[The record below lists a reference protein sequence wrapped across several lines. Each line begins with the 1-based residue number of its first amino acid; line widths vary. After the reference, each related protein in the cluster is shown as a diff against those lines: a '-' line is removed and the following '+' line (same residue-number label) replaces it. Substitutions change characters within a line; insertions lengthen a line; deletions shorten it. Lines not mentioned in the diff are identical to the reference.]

1 MDMEKMFKVT
11 VDGQEREYA
20 SQTPLIEIAKEFEDK
35 YPHRI
40 ILALVDGTLKEL
52 FYKIEKNCTISFIT
66 TAESSGHSAYERTVT
81 FVLLKAI
88 FDTTGK
94 KNLDKTTV
102 RFPIDNG
109 LYFTMED
116 QSFVSR
122 EFIDR
127 VKKRMHEIVE
137 QDIPINKRTISTD
150 DAIRLFHRH
159 HMYDKERLFR
169 YRLKSSVNIYS
180 IGSFDDY
187 FYGFMAPSTGY
198 VPLFDLNLYDDGFVL
213 SMPQAANPETLNEPM
228 PLNKIFRVRKDSGE
242 WGKKLQVSTVGDL
255 NDRITHEG
263 IQSIMLIQE
272 ALHEAKISSIAK
284 TIAERGNIRFVMIAG
299 PSSSGKTSF
308 SHRLSVQLAANG
320 LKPHPIAV
328 DNYFINR
335 ANTPLDENGEKDY
348 ECLEAIDVEGFN
360 RDMLDLLDGKRVE
373 LPIYNFISGERE
385 YHGDFLELGKDDVLV
400 IEGIHGLNDAL
411 SYAIPPESKYRIY
424 VSALTQ
430 LNIDEHNRISTTDG
444 RLLRRIVRDARTRG
458 NSAQDTIHR
467 WSSVRRG
474 EEKYIFSHR
483 EKADVMFNSA
493 LVYELA
499 CLKVYAEPLLWGVDR
514 DSPEY
519 MEEKRL
525 LKFLDYF
532 LPVPG
537 DEVPNNSLLREF
549 IGGSIFNV

>member
-1 MDMEKMFKVT
+1 MEKMYRVT
-11 VDGQEREYA
+11 IDGVEREYA
-20 SQTPLIEIAKEFEDK
+20 PQTSLTEIAKEFKDR
-35 YPHRI
+35 YPYPI

-52 FYKIEKNCTISFIT
+52 FYKIDKNCTISFIT
-66 TAESSGHSAYERTVT
+66 TADSSGHSAYERTIT

-94 KNLDKTTV
+94 KNLDKAVV
-102 RFPIDNG
+102 RFPIDKG
-109 LYFTMED
+109 IYFTMEGQD
-116 QSFVSR
+116 SVSQ

-127 VKKRMHEIVE
+127 VKERMHEIVE
-137 QDIPINKRTISTD
+137 QDLPINKRTISTD
-150 DAIRLFHRH
+150 EAIRLFHKH

-198 VPLFDLNLYDDGFVL
+198 VPQFDLKLYDDGFVL
-213 SMPQAANPETLNEPM
+213 SMPQISHPDTLIEPM
-228 PLNKIFRVRKDSGE
+228 PINKIFHVRKDSGE
-242 WGKKLQVSTVGDL
+242 WGKKLHVSTVGDL
-255 NDRITHEG
+255 NDRITSEG

-272 ALHEAKISSIAK
+272 ALHEAKISAIAK
-284 TIAERGNIRFVMIAG
+284 TIADRGNVRFAMIAG

-328 DNYFINR
+328 DNYFVNR
-335 ANTPLDENGEKDY
+335 SETPLDEHGEKDY
-348 ECLEAIDVEGFN
+348 ECLEAIDVELFN
-360 RDMLDLLDGKRVE
+360 RDMLDLLAGKRVE
-373 LPIYNFISGERE
+373 LPVYNFLSGERE
-385 YHGDFLELGKDDVLV
+385 YHGDFLELGEDDVLV

-411 SYAIPPESKYRIY
+411 SYALPAESKYRIY

-474 EEKYIFSHR
+474 EEKYIFKFR
-483 EKADVMFNSA
+483 EMADVMFNSA

-514 DSPEY
+514 NSPEY
-519 MEEKRL
+519 LEAKRL

>member
-1 MDMEKMFKVT
+1 MEKMYKVT
-11 VDGQEREYA
+11 IDGEEREYA
-20 SQTPLIEIAKEFEDK
+20 PQTSLIEIAKEFEDR
-35 YPHRI
+35 YPYPI

-66 TAESSGHSAYERTVT
+66 TADNSGHSAYERTVT

-94 KNLDKTTV
+94 KNLDKAVV
-102 RFPIDNG
+102 RFPIDKG
-109 LYFTMED
+109 IYFTMEGQD
-116 QSFVSR
+116 SVSQ

-127 VKKRMHEIVE
+127 VKERMHEIVE
-137 QDIPINKRTISTD
+137 QDLPINKRTISTD
-150 DAIRLFHRH
+150 EAIRLFHKH
-159 HMYDKERLFR
+159 HMFDKERLFR

-198 VPLFDLNLYDDGFVL
+198 VPLFDLKLYDDGFVL
-213 SMPQAANPETLNEPM
+213 SMPQILHPDTLIEPM
-228 PLNKIFRVRKDSGE
+228 PINKIFHVRKDSGE
-242 WGKKLQVSTVGDL
+242 WGKKLHVSTVGDL
-255 NDRITHEG
+255 NDRITSEG

-272 ALHEAKISSIAK
+272 ALHEAKISAIAK
-284 TIAERGNIRFVMIAG
+284 TIADRGNVRFAMIAG

-328 DNYFINR
+328 DNYFVNR
-335 ANTPLDENGEKDY
+335 SETPLDEHGEKDY
-348 ECLEAIDVEGFN
+348 ECLEAIDVELFN
-360 RDMLDLLDGKRVE
+360 RDMLDLLAGKRVE
-373 LPIYNFISGERE
+373 LPVYNFLSGERE
-385 YHGDFLELGKDDVLV
+385 YHGDFLELGEDDVLV

-411 SYAIPPESKYRIY
+411 SYALPAESKYRIY

-474 EEKYIFSHR
+474 EEKYIFKFR
-483 EKADVMFNSA
+483 EMADVMFNSA

-514 DSPEY
+514 NSPEY
-519 MEEKRL
+519 LEAKRL

>member
-1 MDMEKMFKVT
+1 MEKMYRVIIN
-11 VDGQEREYA
+11 GEEREYA
-20 SQTPLIEIAKEFEDK
+20 PQTSLIEIAKEFKDR
-35 YPHRI
+35 YPYPI

-52 FYKIEKNCTISFIT
+52 FYKIEKNCTVSFIT
-66 TAESSGHSAYERTVT
+66 TADSSGHSAYERTIT

-94 KNLDKTTV
+94 KNLDKAVV
-102 RFPIDNG
+102 RFPIDKG
-109 LYFTMED
+109 IYFTMEGQD
-116 QSFVSR
+116 SVSQ

-127 VKKRMHEIVE
+127 VKKRMCEIVE
-137 QDIPINKRTISTD
+137 QNLPINKRTIPTD
-150 DAIRLFHRH
+150 EAIRLFHKH

-198 VPLFDLNLYDDGFVL
+198 VPLFDLKLYDDGFVL
-213 SMPQAANPETLNEPM
+213 SMPQISHPDTLIEPM
-228 PLNKIFRVRKDSGE
+228 PINKIFHVRKDSGE
-242 WGKKLQVSTVGDL
+242 WGKKLHVSTVGDL
-255 NDRITHEG
+255 NDRITSEG

-272 ALHEAKISSIAK
+272 ALHEAKISAIAK
-284 TIAERGNIRFVMIAG
+284 AIADRGNVRFAMIAG

-328 DNYFINR
+328 DNYFVNR
-335 ANTPLDENGEKDY
+335 SETPLDEHGEKNY
-348 ECLEAIDVEGFN
+348 ECLEAIDVELFN
-360 RDMLDLLDGKRVE
+360 RDMLDLLAGKRVE
-373 LPIYNFISGERE
+373 LPVYNFLSGERE
-385 YHGDFLELGKDDVLV
+385 YHGDFLELGEDDVLV

-411 SYAIPPESKYRIY
+411 SYALPAESKYRIY

-467 WSSVRRG
+467 WPSVRRG
-474 EEKYIFSHR
+474 EEQYIFKFR
-483 EKADVMFNSA
+483 ERADVMFNSA

-514 DSPEY
+514 SSPEY
-519 MEEKRL
+519 LEAKRL

>member
-1 MDMEKMFKVT
+1 MEKMYRVT
-11 VDGQEREYA
+11 IDGVEREYA
-20 SQTPLIEIAKEFEDK
+20 PQTSLTEIAKEFKDR
-35 YPHRI
+35 YPYPI

-52 FYKIEKNCTISFIT
+52 FYKIDKNCTISFIT
-66 TAESSGHSAYERTVT
+66 TADSSGHSAYERTIT

-94 KNLDKTTV
+94 KNLDKAVV
-102 RFPIDNG
+102 RFPIDKG
-109 LYFTMED
+109 IYFTMEGQD
-116 QSFVSR
+116 SVSQ

-127 VKKRMHEIVE
+127 VKERMHEIVE
-137 QDIPINKRTISTD
+137 QDLPINKRTLSTD
-150 DAIRLFHRH
+150 EAIRLFHKH

-198 VPLFDLNLYDDGFVL
+198 VPQFDLKLYDDGFVL
-213 SMPQAANPETLNEPM
+213 SMPQISHPDTLIEPM
-228 PLNKIFRVRKDSGE
+228 PINKIFHVRKDSGE
-242 WGKKLQVSTVGDL
+242 WGKKLHVSTVGDL
-255 NDRITHEG
+255 NDRITSEG

-272 ALHEAKISSIAK
+272 ALHEAKISAIAK
-284 TIAERGNIRFVMIAG
+284 TIADRGNVRFAMIAG

-328 DNYFINR
+328 DNYFVNR
-335 ANTPLDENGEKDY
+335 SETPLDEHGEKDY
-348 ECLEAIDVEGFN
+348 ECLEAIDVELFN
-360 RDMLDLLDGKRVE
+360 RDMLDLLAGKRVE
-373 LPIYNFISGERE
+373 LPVYNFLSGERE
-385 YHGDFLELGKDDVLV
+385 YHGDFLELGEDDVLV

-411 SYAIPPESKYRIY
+411 SYALPAESKYRIY

-474 EEKYIFSHR
+474 EEKYIFKFR
-483 EKADVMFNSA
+483 EMADVMFNSA

-514 DSPEY
+514 NSPEY
-519 MEEKRL
+519 LEAKRL

>member
-1 MDMEKMFKVT
+1 MEKMYKVT
-11 VDGQEREYA
+11 IDGEEREYA
-20 SQTPLIEIAKEFEDK
+20 PQTSLIDIAKEFADK
-35 YPHRI
+35 YPYRI
-40 ILALVDGTLKEL
+40 ILALVDGTLQEL
-52 FYKIEKNCTISFIT
+52 FYRIEKNCTVSFIT
-66 TAESSGHSAYERTVT
+66 TADSSGHSAYERTVT

-94 KNLDKTTV
+94 KNLDKAVV
-102 RFPIDNG
+102 RFPIDKG
-109 LYFTMED
+109 IYFTMEGQD
-116 QSFVSR
+116 SVSQ

-127 VKKRMHEIVE
+127 VKQRMHEIVE
-137 QDIPINKRTISTD
+137 QDIPINKRSISTD
-150 DAIRLFHRH
+150 EAIRLFHKH

-198 VPLFDLNLYDDGFVL
+198 VPLFDLELYDDGFVL
-213 SMPQAANPETLNEPM
+213 SMPQISHPDTLIEPM
-228 PLNKIFRVRKDSGE
+228 PINKIFYVRKNSGE
-242 WGKKLQVSTVGDL
+242 WGKKLHVSTVGDL
-255 NDRITHEG
+255 NDRITSEG

-284 TIAERGNIRFVMIAG
+284 AIADRGNVRFAMIAG

-328 DNYFINR
+328 DNYFVNR
-335 ANTPLDENGEKDY
+335 TETPLDEHGEKNY
-348 ECLEAIDVEGFN
+348 ECLEAIDVELFN
-360 RDMLDLLDGKRVE
+360 RDMLDLLAGKRVE
-373 LPIYNFISGERE
+373 LPVYNFLSGERE
-385 YHGDFLELGKDDVLV
+385 YHGDFLELGEEDVLV

-411 SYAIPPESKYRIY
+411 SYALPAESKYRIY

-474 EEKYIFSHR
+474 EEQYIFKYR
-483 EKADVMFNSA
+483 ERADVMFNSA

-514 DSPEY
+514 SSPEY
-519 MEEKRL
+519 LEAKRL

>member
-1 MDMEKMFKVT
+1 MEKMYKVT
-11 VDGQEREYA
+11 IDGEEREYA
-20 SQTPLIEIAKEFEDK
+20 PQTSLIDIAKEFADK
-35 YPHRI
+35 YPYRI

-52 FYKIEKNCTISFIT
+52 FYRIDKNCTVSFIT
-66 TAESSGHSAYERTVT
+66 TADSSGHSTYERTVT

-94 KNLDKTTV
+94 KNLDKAVV
-102 RFPIDNG
+102 RFPIDKG
-109 LYFTMED
+109 IYFTMEGQD
-116 QSFVSR
+116 SVSQ

-127 VKKRMHEIVE
+127 VKQRMHEIVE
-137 QDIPINKRTISTD
+137 QDIPINKRSISTD
-150 DAIRLFHRH
+150 EAIRLFHKH

-198 VPLFDLNLYDDGFVL
+198 VPLFDLELYDDGFVL
-213 SMPQAANPETLNEPM
+213 SMPQISHPDTLIEPM
-228 PLNKIFRVRKDSGE
+228 PINKIFYVRKNSGE

-255 NDRITHEG
+255 NDRITSEG

-284 TIAERGNIRFVMIAG
+284 AIADRGNVRFAMIAG

-328 DNYFINR
+328 DNYFVNR
-335 ANTPLDENGEKDY
+335 TETPLDEHGEKNY
-348 ECLEAIDVEGFN
+348 ECLEAIDVELFN
-360 RDMLDLLDGKRVE
+360 RDMLDLLAGKRVE
-373 LPIYNFISGERE
+373 LPVYNFLSGERE
-385 YHGDFLELGKDDVLV
+385 YHGDFLELGEEDVLV

-411 SYAIPPESKYRIY
+411 SYALPAESKYRIY

-474 EEKYIFSHR
+474 EEQYIFKYR
-483 EKADVMFNSA
+483 ERADVMFNSA

-514 DSPEY
+514 SSPEY
-519 MEEKRL
+519 LEAKRL

>member
-1 MDMEKMFKVT
+1 MEKMYRVSI
-11 VDGQEREYA
+11 DGEEREYA
-20 SQTPLIEIAKEFEDK
+20 PQTSLRVIAKEYEDR
-35 YPHRI
+35 YPHPI
-40 ILALVDGTLKEL
+40 ILALVDGALKEL
-52 FYKIEKNCTISFIT
+52 FYKIEKNCTVSFIT
-66 TAESSGHSAYERTVT
+66 TADNSGHSAYERTVT

-94 KNLDKTTV
+94 RNLDKATV
-102 RFPIDNG
+102 RFPIDKG
-109 LYFTMED
+109 IYFTMED
-116 QSFVSR
+116 QDFVTQ

-127 VKKRMHEIVE
+127 VKKRMREIVE
-137 QDIPINKRTISTD
+137 QDIPIKKRTISTD
-150 DAIRLFHRH
+150 EAIRLFHKH

-198 VPLFDLNLYDDGFVL
+198 VPLFDLQLYDDGFVL
-213 SMPQAANPETLNEPM
+213 SMPQTSHPETLIEPM
-228 PLNKIFRVRKDSGE
+228 PINKIFRVRKDSGE
-242 WGKKLQVSTVGDL
+242 WGKKLHVATVGDL
-255 NDRITHEG
+255 NDWITHEG

-272 ALHEAKISSIAK
+272 ALHEAKISAIAK
-284 TIAERGNIRFVMIAG
+284 AIADRGNIRFAMIAG

-320 LKPHPIAV
+320 FKPHPIAV
-328 DNYFINR
+328 DNYFVNR
-335 ANTPLDENGEKDY
+335 ADTPVDENGEKDY
-348 ECLEAIDVEGFN
+348 ECLEAIDVERFN
-360 RDMLDLLDGKRVE
+360 KDMLDLLAGKRVE
-373 LPIYNFISGERE
+373 LPVYNFISGERE
-385 YHGDFLELGKDDVLV
+385 YHGDFLELGQDDILV

-411 SYAIPPESKYRIY
+411 SYALPAESKYRIY

-467 WSSVRRG
+467 WPSVRRG
-474 EEKYIFSHR
+474 EEQYIFSHR

-514 DSPEY
+514 SSPEY
-519 MEEKRL
+519 LEAKRL

>member
-1 MDMEKMFKVT
+1 MEKKLRVII
-11 VDGQEREYA
+11 GEEEREYA
-20 SQTPLIEIAKEFEDK
+20 SLTPLSTIAEDFQDR

-40 ILALVDGTLKEL
+40 ILAQVDGTLKEL
-52 FYKIEKNCTISFIT
+52 IYKIENNCTVSFIT
-66 TAESSGHSAYERTVT
+66 TADSSGHNAYERTIT

-88 FDTTGK
+88 YDTTGK
-94 KNLDKTTV
+94 KNVDKAVV
-102 RFPIDNG
+102 RFPIDTG
-109 LYFTMED
+109 IYFTMEG
-116 QSFVSR
+116 QESVSQ

-127 VKKRMHEIVE
+127 VKKRMLEIIE
-137 QDIPINKRTISTD
+137 QDIPISKRTVSTD
-150 DAIRLFHRH
+150 NAIRLFHRH

-169 YRLKSSVNIYS
+169 YRLKGSVNIYS
-180 IGSFDDY
+180 IESFDDY

-198 VPLFDLNLYDDGFVL
+198 VPLFGLNLYDDGFVL
-213 SMPQAANPETLNEPM
+213 SMPEASHPETLIEPM
-228 PLNKIFRVRKDSGE
+228 PINKLFRVRKDSGE
-242 WGKKLQVSTVGDL
+242 WGKKLHVSTVGDL
-255 NDRITHEG
+255 NERITHEG

-272 ALHEAKISSIAK
+272 ALHEAKISAIAR
-284 TIAERGNIRFVMIAG
+284 TIADRGNIRFAMIAG

-328 DNYFINR
+328 DNYFVDR
-335 ANTPLDENGEKDY
+335 ENTPLDENGEKNY

-360 RDMLDLLDGKRVE
+360 RDMLDLLAGKKVE
-373 LPIYNFISGERE
+373 LPVYNFISGKRE
-385 YHGDFLELGKDDVLV
+385 YHGDFLQLGEDDVLV

-411 SYAIPPESKYRIY
+411 SYALPAESKYRIY
-424 VSALTQ
+424 ISALTQ

-458 NSAQDTIHR
+458 ISAQETIHR
-467 WSSVRRG
+467 WASVRRG
-474 EEKYIFSHR
+474 EEQYIFKHR

-514 DSPEY
+514 DTPEY
-519 MEEKRL
+519 LEAKRL

>member
-1 MDMEKMFKVT
+1 MEKMYKVT
-11 VDGQEREYA
+11 IDGEEREYA
-20 SQTPLIEIAKEFEDK
+20 PQTSLIDIAKEFADK
-35 YPHRI
+35 YPYRI

-52 FYKIEKNCTISFIT
+52 FYRIDKNCTVSFIT
-66 TAESSGHSAYERTVT
+66 TADSSGHSTYERTVT

-94 KNLDKTTV
+94 KNLDKAVV
-102 RFPIDNG
+102 RFPIDKG
-109 LYFTMED
+109 IYFTMEGQD
-116 QSFVSR
+116 SVSQ

-127 VKKRMHEIVE
+127 VKQRMHEIVE
-137 QDIPINKRTISTD
+137 QDIPINKRSISTD
-150 DAIRLFHRH
+150 EAIRLFHKH

-198 VPLFDLNLYDDGFVL
+198 VPLFDLELYDDGFVL
-213 SMPQAANPETLNEPM
+213 SMPQISHPDTLIEPM
-228 PLNKIFRVRKDSGE
+228 PINKIFYVRKNSGE
-242 WGKKLQVSTVGDL
+242 WGKKLHVSTVGDL
-255 NDRITHEG
+255 NDRITSEG

-284 TIAERGNIRFVMIAG
+284 AIADRGNVRFAMIAG

-328 DNYFINR
+328 DNYFVNR
-335 ANTPLDENGEKDY
+335 TETPLDEHGEKNY
-348 ECLEAIDVEGFN
+348 ECLEAIDVELFN
-360 RDMLDLLDGKRVE
+360 RDMLDLLAGKRVE
-373 LPIYNFISGERE
+373 LPVYNFLSGERE
-385 YHGDFLELGKDDVLV
+385 YHGDFLELGEEDVLV

-411 SYAIPPESKYRIY
+411 SYALPAESKYRIY

-474 EEKYIFSHR
+474 EEQYIFKYR
-483 EKADVMFNSA
+483 ERADVMFNSA

-514 DSPEY
+514 SSPEY
-519 MEEKRL
+519 LEAKRL